1 MTGPK
6 SHLSPYIAAVL
17 LILALFTIRLMRWL
31 YNRRVI
37 NYRATVTSLARHG
50 CSDNGRRDLRTVR
63 DAFQPLPTS
72 GCAVRMSELGQ
83 NLPTGGRSSND
94 RFA

>member
-37 NYRATVTSLARHG
+37 NYRATRHFLGAARMLRQRAERFK
-50 CSDNGRRDLRTVR
+50 NG
-63 DAFQPLPTS
+63 
-72 GCAVRMSELGQ
+72 
-83 NLPTGGRSSND
+83 
-94 RFA
+94 